1 MVVVKS
7 SIPCTEAM
15 DVFVADGIASSIATM
30 TLVRNLD
37 GIRTVGSAVHTLNI
51 VPLISRC
58 FAVARTVGFVPI
70 GSIVGG
76 GTHWMNQME
85 TAFRV
90 ALLSPNC
97 WLLTLLDDAIEA
109 GTTNPFLAIIRRSR
123 HCASTTNY
131 DGNNNKITIVV
142 VDQKFQHE
150 FQ

>member
-30 TLVRNLD
+30 TLVRN
-37 GIRTVGSAVHTLNI
+37 VHTLNI

-97 WLLTLLDDAIEA
+97 RLLTLLDDAIEA